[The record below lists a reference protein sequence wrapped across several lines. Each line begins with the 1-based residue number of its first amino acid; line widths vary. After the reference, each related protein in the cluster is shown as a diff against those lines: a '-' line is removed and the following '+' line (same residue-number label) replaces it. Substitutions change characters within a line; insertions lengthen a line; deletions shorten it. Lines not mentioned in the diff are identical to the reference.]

1 MKEEKKWIG
10 HFSKPVLVLGVF
22 ATIVWVMVLYHT
34 FAMAEADRFRALGT
48 AQLNWLEQSVDRHGR
63 VLDGLAGWIV
73 AHDGNTEGFEAQA
86 SRYMGFSHCVQSVQL
101 FPLHGEQKV
110 TPWAGWALDVED
122 ELPLWV
128 KDFTEH
134 KRLTPMLVQ
143 ENEKT
148 GGEDLILLRPV
159 YLDKGER
166 NAAELWGFVA
176 LTTSAQGLYD
186 EMNLARFQKLGVDHE
201 LSWLDTDGKKQ
212 ILISRGDFSGVDV
225 EVHRKIGG
233 ALWTLRLQ
241 PEDGWCSWWVILL
254 GIWSGVMPTMMI
266 SFYRRRSI
274 TAETKGNHDFLT
286 GAFNRSGG
294 EKAAEQYLKAHR
306 HEKVR
311 VMALDIDNF
320 KLVNDMYGH
329 EAGDEVLKRLVVD
342 AHLAFPGAVVIR
354 NGGDEFMIIQSYE
367 EEGLMNEHIR
377 LFVKTPHRVM
387 TKSGEIQFTTSMGCA
402 TYPEQDSS
410 YLKLANKADF
420 ALYNAKLNGK
430 SDWRPFDASLL
441 TLQKRV
447 RLGFNLSDFSNH
459 MPGAMFVNHCDDDAK
474 ILFASDPAVSLLSC
488 DSWEDFQDY
497 SKGSFKNVV
506 HPDDWQRIYVGAR
519 KLEAEGEGAK
529 QIKFFPVRLLT
540 KNGEIKEV
548 FSVGQYHVNPF
559 HGGVFYV
566 TVFDKSRIVM
576 SDGK

>member
-1 MKEEKKWIG
+1 MEEEKKWIG
-10 HFSKPVLVLGVF
+10 HFSKPVLALGVL
-22 ATIVWVMVLYHT
+22 ATFVWVLVLYHT
-34 FAMAEADRFRALGT
+34 FAMAEANRLRALGM
-48 AQLNWLEQSVDRHGR
+48 AQLNWLEQTEDRHR
-63 VLDGLAGWIV
+63 RILDGMAGWIV
-73 AHDGNTEGFEAQA
+73 QQDGNTEGFDAQA
-86 SRYMGFSHCVQSVQL
+86 SRYLGFSHCVQSIQL

-110 TPWAGWALDVED
+110 FPWAGWALDLTE
-122 ELPLWV
+122 EMPLWE
-128 KDFTEH
+128 KNFTED
-134 KRLTPMLVQ
+134 KRLTPRLFH

-148 GGEDLILLRPV
+148 GGEDLVFLRPV
-159 YLDKGER
+159 YLDKGES
-166 NAAELWGFVA
+166 NAAELWGFVV
-176 LTTSAQGLYD
+176 LTTSTQGLYD
-186 EMNLARFQKLGVDHE
+186 EMNLDRFQKLHVNHE
-201 LSWLDTDGKKQ
+201 LSWMGQDGTAQ
-212 ILISRGDFSGVDV
+212 TLISRGDFNGVDV
-225 EVHRKIGG
+225 KVSRKIGG
-233 ALWTLRLQ
+233 ALWTLRLL

-254 GIWSGVMPTMMI
+254 GIWSGVMPTLMI
-266 SFYRRRSI
+266 SFYRNRSI

-286 GAFNRSGG
+286 GAYNRSGG

-329 EAGDEVLKRLVVD
+329 EAGDDVLKRLVTD
-342 AHLAFPGAVVIR
+342 ARLAFPGAVVIR
-354 NGGDEFMIIQSYE
+354 NGGDEFMILQSYE
-367 EEGLMNEHIR
+367 EENLMNEHIR
-377 LFVKTPHRVM
+377 LFVKTPHHAQ
-387 TKSGEIQFTTSMGCA
+387 TKSGDIQFTTSMGCA
-402 TYPEQDSS
+402 SYPAQDDS

-447 RLGFNLSDFSNH
+447 RLGFNLSDLSNH
-459 MPGAMFVNHCDDDAK
+459 MPGAMFVNHCDDEGR

-497 SKGSFKNVV
+497 SKGSFKQVV
-506 HPDDWQRIYVGAR
+506 HPDDWQRIYEGAR
-519 KLEAEGEGAK
+519 KLEAEGEAAK
-529 QIKFFPVRLLT
+529 QIKFFPCRLLA

-566 TVFDKSRIVM
+566 TVFDKSRIVV